1 MFLNFSLF
9 LYSLIFFNIQS
20 SYTVFFST
28 FNFKFNTICCI
39 VSKIQKKLILVA
51 AWKIWKKNKRNHFF
65 GKISSNCFF
74 WGRSQAIVPVNWYK
88 TQATIS
94 VFGIQQ
100 KKTALNWHSN
110 QFGTKNLLT
119 SNVLNFISFIYL
131 FISILHLASI
141 FSMLFLLF
149 WMINKHI
156 TSCDITVAWQKLS
169 NIHLKDISVSENKR
183 SKQKQHW

>member
-1 MFLNFSLF
+1 MLQSFQNANKIDFRCSLKNLKKKKTKGIIFLGRFQVF
-9 LYSLIFFNIQS
+9 
-20 SYTVFFST
+20 VFF
-28 FNFKFNTICCI
+28 
-39 VSKIQKKLILVA
+39 
-51 AWKIWKKNKRNHFF
+51 
-65 GKISSNCFF
+65 G
-74 WGRSQAIVPVNWYK
+74 GRSQAIVPVNWYK
-88 TQATIS
+88 TQAMIS
-94 VFGIQQ
+94 VFCIHQ
-100 KKTALNWHSN
+100 KTALNWQSN
-110 QFGTKNLLT
+110 QFGTKNPLT